1 MASNIWYVPA
11 QGAGFTSD
19 PEQALK
25 DLTGAPIIAPG
36 HLRRI
41 VKVMRKRI
49 RAEIEADLTME
60 DGE

>member
-1 MASNIWYVPA
+1 MANIWYVPA
-11 QGAGFTSD
+11 QGMGFTSD
-19 PEQALK
+19 PAQAAK

-41 VKVMRKRI
+41 VKVMKKRI
-49 RAEIEADLTME
+49 RAEIEAEYFETE